1 MIKYEVTLYVSK
13 EIDTVFF
20 QWLKQHAVEMLK
32 YNGFV
37 SAKLYQQLECED
49 NNKVFVAYYE
59 LETLEHL
66 NDYLKNHVQA
76 MREDGVR
83 KFGDQFSA
91 TRRVLAL
98 EEVLIA
104 NNLVVEKQ

>member
-49 NNKVFVAYYE
+49 NNKVFVACYE

-66 NDYLKNHVQA
+66 NAYLKHHAQA

-83 KFGDQFSA
+83 KFGDKFSA

-98 EEVLIA
+98 EEALIA
-104 NNLVVEKQ
+104 HSLI

>member
-13 EIDTVFF
+13 EIYTVFF
-20 QWLKQHAVEMLK
+20 QWLKHHAAEMLK
-32 YNGFV
+32 YKGFI

-49 NNKVFVAYYE
+49 NNKVFVACYK

-66 NDYLKNHVQA
+66 NDYLKNHAQA

-83 KFGDQFSA
+83 RFGDKFSA

-98 EEVLIA
+98 EEALITHA
-104 NNLVVEKQ
+104 PLI

>member
-13 EIDTVFF
+13 EIDTEFF
-20 QWLKQHAVEMLK
+20 QWLEQHAAEMLK

-37 SAKLYQQLECED
+37 SAKLYQQLECKD
-49 NNKVFVAYYE
+49 NNKVFVACYE
-59 LETLEHL
+59 LETLEYL
-66 NDYLKNHVQA
+66 DDYLKNHAQA

-83 KFGDQFSA
+83 KFGDKFSA

-98 EEVLIA
+98 EEELIA
-104 NNLVVEKQ
+104 NTSV